1 MIILMLTMIY
11 DPINNLTCLYNT
23 YNTMTKRG
31 MVNVNLS
38 IPFTNNGT
46 ILRTPIIDN
55 VIKIITSNCV
65 HNNIL
70 ILITL
75 IIKILNIKCSS

>member
-1 MIILMLTMIY
+1 MLTMIY

-55 VIKIITSNCV
+55 VIKIITPNCV

-70 ILITL
+70 ILIIL

>member
-1 MIILMLTMIY
+1 
-11 DPINNLTCLYNT
+11 
-23 YNTMTKRG
+23 MTNRG
-31 MVNVNLS
+31 MVNVTLS
-38 IPFTNNGT
+38 IPLTNNGT

-70 ILITL
+70 ILITI
-75 IIKILNIKCSS
+75 IIKNLNIKWSS

>member
-1 MIILMLTMIY
+1 MLTMIY

-31 MVNVNLS
+31 LVNVTLS

>member
-1 MIILMLTMIY
+1 MLTMIY

-75 IIKILNIKCSS
+75 IIKILDIKCSS

>member
-1 MIILMLTMIY
+1 
-11 DPINNLTCLYNT
+11 
-23 YNTMTKRG
+23 MTNRG

-75 IIKILNIKCSS
+75 IIKILNIKCSSKFQKFIKIRLLIDSDVYQ